1 MPKYV
6 MKSLLCCTHLLQVSF
21 NQPLSPTSPDTSTHS
36 SLARTST
43 PGRHAASSTTSS
55 LAAAL
60 AAGPASAVRA
70 AAAQLGMT
78 PLLPSSASSG
88 LLNGLLGGASGA
100 AALLGVGGGGSGG
113 GSNGVLGRLV
123 APPSPPVAALND
135 ILEIRT
141 DVQPVRLISSP
152 DRPPLVSS
160 GVHMHQ
166 AWLIA
171 CIRAG
176 FRGSWGC

>member
-1 MPKYV
+1 M
-6 MKSLLCCTHLLQVSF
+6 
-21 NQPLSPTSPDTSTHS
+21 SPSSPDTSTHS

-43 PGRHAASSTTSS
+43 PGLRAPSTSSTS

-78 PLLPSSASSG
+78 PLLSTSGSSG
-88 LLNGLLGGASGA
+88 LLNGLLGASGA
-100 AALLGVGGGGSGG
+100 AALLGVGGGSGG
-113 GSNGVLGRLV
+113 GANGVLGRLV

-152 DRPPLVSS
+152 DRPPLVST
-160 GVHMHQ
+160 
-166 AWLIA
+166 
-171 CIRAG
+171 CKAG
-176 FRGSWGC
+176 CGTVASWEGLDHARQLHCS